1 MGSARD
7 IFDAG
12 ISDHA
17 PVRVAVSCKAVLPRD
32 ERPIAT
38 EVLRHPRF
46 AAVHDELAA
55 YAKLEGMKPF
65 TRLEAHKAV
74 IKEAAMRVRDEIS
87 VMDGQAA
94 GGDEQAAKSIARA
107 LWQGDVR
114 AGRLLARSSDFVRR
128 HICFFYSS
136 MQLRDPAGFAS
147 EVDALRAGARA
158 SRQLS
163 LQKAKGRSE
172 KARSKVSWKLDRLAR
187 FSLLWVGHGKKTR
200 A

>member
-1 MGSARD
+1 
-7 IFDAG
+7 
-12 ISDHA
+12 
-17 PVRVAVSCKAVLPRD
+17 
-32 ERPIAT
+32 
-38 EVLRHPRF
+38 
-46 AAVHDELAA
+46 
-55 YAKLEGMKPF
+55 MKPF

-163 LQKAKGRSE
+163 LQKANGSSQTTGSHVSRSL
-172 KARSKVSWKLDRLAR
+172 VRLA
-187 FSLLWVGHGKKTR
+187 SSPPLWVRPGNKTSS
-200 A
+200 